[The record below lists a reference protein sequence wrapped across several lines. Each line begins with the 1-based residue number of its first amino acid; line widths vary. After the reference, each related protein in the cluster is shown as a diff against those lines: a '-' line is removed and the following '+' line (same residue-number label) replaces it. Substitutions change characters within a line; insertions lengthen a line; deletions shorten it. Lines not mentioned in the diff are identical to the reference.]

1 MTAHITAF
9 GPTQRSVCS
18 FIFGVPAPLREF
30 LSTVMLAPMNTSEVT
45 EKLQDFQKRA
55 TKSARKACEA
65 TDEYVHENAWTS
77 VALAAVAGCVIGFFL
92 GRSRD

>member
-1 MTAHITAF
+1 MKTTDVKE
-9 GPTQRSVCS
+9 R
-18 FIFGVPAPLREF
+18 
-30 LSTVMLAPMNTSEVT
+30 
-45 EKLQDFQKRA
+45 LQDFRERA
-55 TKSARKACEA
+55 TDTARNVCEA

>member
-1 MTAHITAF
+1 ML
-9 GPTQRSVCS
+9 
-18 FIFGVPAPLREF
+18 PL
-30 LSTVMLAPMNTSEVT
+30 MKTSDVKER
-45 EKLQDFQKRA
+45 LQDFQERA
-55 TKSARKACEA
+55 TETARNVCDA

>member
-1 MTAHITAF
+1 MKTT
-9 GPTQRSVCS
+9 
-18 FIFGVPAPLREF
+18 E
-30 LSTVMLAPMNTSEVT
+30 MT
-45 EKLQDFQKRA
+45 EKLQDFQQRA
-55 TKSARKACEA
+55 AETARNVCGA

>member
-1 MTAHITAF
+1 MLRPMKTSDVTERI
-9 GPTQRSVCS
+9 QD
-18 FIFGVPAPLREF
+18 LREQ
-30 LSTVMLAPMNTSEVT
+30 AA
-45 EKLQDFQKRA
+45 EKAR
-55 TKSARKACEA
+55 SAYKA